1 MNTEIAKE
9 IFEEFEHI
17 DVLYCNPRGEFFTK
31 QNLAENSLQEGE
43 KFDTITREEA
53 LLVPKDK
60 TIKKEQK

>member
-1 MNTEIAKE
+1 MNKEIAKE

-43 KFDTITREEA
+43 KFETITREEA
-53 LLVPKDK
+53 LLVPKEETTK
-60 TIKKEQK
+60 NGQ